1 MLSELG
7 SIASIVGLP
16 LSLIALVF
24 AIYHLI
30 NLRGETRAAREASE
44 ETQRLIRRD
53 TTSTDLTRLS
63 ERIQGLIDLIRVG
76 DRERALERFPQIRDL
91 FIDVRRNHPDLTTE
105 HRSQIQEA
113 INSLRYMQID
123 LEGLEGEIQ
132 IESRATLIDK
142 LIETQTTLL
151 LDVEDWLGKGTQGG

>member
-63 ERIQGLIDLIRVG
+63 ERIQGLIDLICVG

-105 HRSQIQEA
+105 HRIQIQEA